1 MLYLRVSYKFV
12 RDVQP
17 LAVGE
22 KLVLQ
27 NGSLLVSLQHLQLN
41 LGDCKAPEVPAHL
54 QGFSKLKLKKYEMG
68 HWHTRG

>member
-1 MLYLRVSYKFV
+1 MLYLRVTYEFV

-22 KLVLQ
+22 KLVSQ

-41 LGDCKAPEVPAHL
+41 LGDCKALEVPAHL
-54 QGFSKLKLKKYEMG
+54 
-68 HWHTRG
+68 